1 MKFIK
6 YLFTQ
11 YKLKWVIAFAL
22 FVSIGFGVHDIF
34 YYGHVTG
41 VPQYAAY
48 GFILFVFTATTIWEL
63 ISNRKLQRKPW
74 NR

>member
-11 YKLKWVIAFAL
+11 YKLKLVIALAL
-22 FVSIGFGVHDIF
+22 FVSIVWGVYDLF

-48 GFILFVFTATTIWEL
+48 GFILFVFTATVLWEL
-63 ISNRKLQRKPW
+63 VSNRKLQRKPW